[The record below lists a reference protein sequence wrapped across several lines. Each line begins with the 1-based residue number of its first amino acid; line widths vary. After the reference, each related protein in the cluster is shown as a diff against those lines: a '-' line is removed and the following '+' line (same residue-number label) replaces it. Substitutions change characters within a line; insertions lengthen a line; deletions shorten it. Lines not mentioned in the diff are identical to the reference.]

1 MVTAVEL
8 RGGFSIQ
15 QCADEEGNEDEAEQE
30 LGEGGDCQGLS
41 NEAGDRDMQLAEGG
55 PGLYD
60 DRAVEWMMQQ
70 LCMYQT
76 RMALISKPLAAKVS
90 GC

>member
-1 MVTAVEL
+1 MEAAVEL

-15 QCADEEGNEDEAEQE
+15 QSVEGEESEGEAEQE
-30 LGEGGDCQGLS
+30 QGESRDHQGLHKK
-41 NEAGDRDMQLAEGG
+41 AGGRDMQLAEGG

-90 GC
+90 GG

>member
-1 MVTAVEL
+1 MMAAVEL

-15 QCADEEGNEDEAEQE
+15 QSAEEGEDEDGADQEQ
-30 LGEGGDCQGLS
+30 GGSGDRQGLRK
-41 NEAGDRDMQLAEGG
+41 EAGDRDMQQAEED
-55 PGLYD
+55 PGRYD

-90 GC
+90 GG